1 MSEQPPHFLPM
12 EARLKSTQ
20 LEPRTKSG
28 SAYERAVADALL
40 QEDHRPGRIE
50 EEEAEIA
57 RKKQT
62 DAPELLIARKKKADK
77 LAERRAER
85 ERQNR
90 QLEQE
95 EAERRNLEYQTKS
108 AEETRSALAD
118 ARALINE
125 EPEVKHAA
133 TSVHNALSDVHN
145 LLSDETGISAVRGLQ
160 DRKRSDEEIEKAG
173 DIPTLRTRHRRVEDA
188 PTRISND
195 MAKDRDAREARIKA
209 KDEELDTQDKESR
222 AEQAAQKLKLRE
234 TFKRVNG
241 LIQLFGREL
250 LQQKYSL
257 SIPMIEGLSE
267 DEINKLD
274 RRLKA
279 IQKEENIEMDR
290 LYQEAEADRT
300 NRADRDRR
308 QTSQV
313 KTSTYEPKPQESIIV
328 DDLDAMKNEEEVEA
342 YVRDNFD
349 APLAESDKLIAQ
361 AEKQK
366 EEDAFFEEQAK
377 RQQAERKIA
386 REISAREK
394 KGAEPVNLADLPEL
408 QPEPVELAR
417 PPYQVSRR
425 ELRRNLHNPLDLSPN
440 FVKPESDLQEEGN
453 DRIKKPVI
461 DATRRDPSS
470 VYRLAGA
477 ELQEHPERV
486 HALSEEVERRQA
498 WALQIPRM
506 NRAELINAATRF
518 GIDLRDQTPLGLHNA
533 TRLINSGTE
542 RGKIFSM
549 LFDRFVHVNTEQK
562 RGENEKQERVR
573 IAREQIESAS
583 VQMRDLLEKTR
594 SILTLAQQQEIQQIL
609 LQKVQA
615 ERVGDVPKALDLIET
630 ATNTLKRFERL
641 YEELQRTGALKT
653 STPPTIKPPGL
664 LSRIGSFLGFGRK

>member
-62 DAPELLIARKKKADK
+62 DAPELLIAREKKADK
-77 LAERRAER
+77 L
-85 ERQNR
+85 
-90 QLEQE
+90 
-95 EAERRNLEYQTKS
+95 AERRNLEYQTKS

-133 TSVHNALSDVHN
+133 TPVHSALSDVHN

-173 DIPTLRTRHRRVEDA
+173 DISTLRTGLVEEVIDT

-195 MAKDRDAREARIKA
+195 MAKHRETREARIK
-209 KDEELDTQDKESR
+209 EKER
-222 AEQAAQKLKLRE
+222 AEQAAQKLTE

-241 LIQLFGREL
+241 LIQLFGKEL
-250 LQQKYSL
+250 LQKKYNL

-279 IQKEENIEMDR
+279 IQKEENKEMDR
-290 LYQEAEADRT
+290 LYQEAEADRA
-300 NRADRDRR
+300 NRVDRERR

-328 DDLDAMKNEEEVEA
+328 DDLDAMKGEEENRLWDEKIRLAKEIEA
-342 YVRDNFD
+342 YMRDNFD

-366 EEDAFFEEQAK
+366 EEERRQEEQAIL
-377 RQQAERKIA
+377 QQ
-386 REISAREK
+386 
-394 KGAEPVNLADLPEL
+394 
-408 QPEPVELAR
+408 
-417 PPYQVSRR
+417 
-425 ELRRNLHNPLDLSPN
+425 
-440 FVKPESDLQEEGN
+440 
-453 DRIKKPVI
+453 
-461 DATRRDPSS
+461 
-470 VYRLAGA
+470 
-477 ELQEHPERV
+477 
-486 HALSEEVERRQA
+486 
-498 WALQIPRM
+498 W
-506 NRAELINAATRF
+506 
-518 GIDLRDQTPLGLHNA
+518 
-533 TRLINSGTE
+533 
-542 RGKIFSM
+542 
-549 LFDRFVHVNTEQK
+549 
-562 RGENEKQERVR
+562 
-573 IAREQIESAS
+573 REQIP
-583 VQMRDLLEKTR
+583 QMSLKNLNANAKQAFDIDFADQSTTGLTKVTELLNLDTVRGEIFRMLYTKFVEISTAQKRDAETKERRTEIAKQALETARTEMNVLKER
-594 SILTLAQQQEIQQIL
+594 MKDNLTGPQQNELYQLYKEQVDAK
-609 LQKVQA
+609 QK
-615 ERVGDVPKALDLIET
+615 GDVPKVLDIIERT
-630 ATNTLKRFERL
+630 INTLKRFERL
-641 YEELQRTGALKT
+641 YEQLKKTGALKT

-664 LSRIGSFLGFGRK
+664 FSRIKSFFGGSKK